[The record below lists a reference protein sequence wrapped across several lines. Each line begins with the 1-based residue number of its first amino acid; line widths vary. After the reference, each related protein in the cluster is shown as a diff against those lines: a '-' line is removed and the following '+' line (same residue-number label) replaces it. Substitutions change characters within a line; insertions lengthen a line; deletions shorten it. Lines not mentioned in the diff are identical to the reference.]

1 MKQRKQRNRKAKK
14 RKSQIRKAKKSKPTG
29 SQESRQSCGDTQ
41 VNETC
46 VQNAIDSLNFE
57 KNQIQNFFKQKARL
71 QAQNKTTS
79 NKQGKK
85 GEFEDAAKYLLT
97 AIGGNISSPTCGGSR
112 RSAESASSTY
122 NTLIN
127 CSSSIK
133 AACTLPK
140 GAFNATTK
148 IKLDACAEIFN
159 KSKTA
164 ADDCRKN
171 TLYVSNGTAAC
182 SCWAKAAI
190 GITLARSAGC
200 SATDTSKQV
209 KAQKNKCIK
218 AFGDCKKAEDEA
230 VGLIHTCLG
239 ASVQNISATGRQFHK
254 I

>member
-1 MKQRKQRNRKAKK
+1 MGRKQRNRKAKK
-14 RKSQIRKAKKSKPTG
+14 RKSQIRKAKKSKPTE
-29 SQESRQSCGDTQ
+29 SQDSRQSCGDTQ

-133 AACTLPK
+133 AACTIPK
-140 GAFNATTK
+140 GVFNATTK
-148 IKLDACAEIFN
+148 AKLDTCAGIYN

-171 TLYVSNGTAAC
+171 TAYVSNGTAAC

-200 SATDTSKQV
+200 SASDIQ
-209 KAQKNKCIK
+209 
-218 AFGDCKKAEDEA
+218 
-230 VGLIHTCLG
+230 
-239 ASVQNISATGRQFHK
+239 TGQSTKEEVYHS
-254 I
+254 